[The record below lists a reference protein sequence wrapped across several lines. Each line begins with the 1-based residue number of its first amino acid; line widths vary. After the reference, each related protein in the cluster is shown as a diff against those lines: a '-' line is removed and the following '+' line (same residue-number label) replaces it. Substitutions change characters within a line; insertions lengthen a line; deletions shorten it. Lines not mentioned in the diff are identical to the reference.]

1 MLRLV
6 CSSHFSA
13 FAQGKGKKP
22 SSAAAPPAPHFYL
35 STNEQFTWLVKEVVK
50 PAKAEGKQRAGCTAV
65 HFPQVERLSPVFQA
79 PPLLPGVSRAGCGR
93 RVCVDALPNPEGEDG
108 EHT

>member
-13 FAQGKGKKP
+13 FARGKGEGI
-22 SSAAAPPAPHFYL
+22 PPPLFSFYL
-35 STNEQFTWLVKEVVK
+35 SPNEQFTWLVKEAVK
-50 PAKAEGKQRAGCTAV
+50 PAKAGGKQRVDCTGV
-65 HFPQVERLSPVFQA
+65 HFPQVELLSPALQDLRLF
-79 PPLLPGVSRAGCGR
+79 PGVSEPGCG
-93 RVCVDALPNPEGEDG
+93 VCVHGVPNPEGEDG